1 MWLGITDITTF
12 VVGTIIIVLLP
23 GPNSLYVMTVASRQ
37 GVAPGYRG
45 AMGIV
50 VGDTVLMLLSV
61 LGVAGVLKAFPAV
74 FVVLQYAGA
83 AYLAWLGVQLCRA
96 GWRQWHEQTHRGE
109 PLPGPQRE
117 LEGPVECSGES
128 FSSAPPVRAQR
139 LVSSEPHGDTAHR
152 GNPFRTALLIS
163 LMNPKAILFFVS
175 FFIQFV
181 SPSYAYPALSF
192 LVLGL
197 IVQVCSITYLS
208 ALIWG
213 GAGLA
218 GYFGRRRK
226 LSAASMGLVGLLFV
240 AFGVRLAQSGL
251 G

>member
-37 GVAPGYRG
+37 GVAQGYRG

-50 VGDTVLMLLSV
+50 AGDTVLMLLSV

-83 AYLAWLGVQLCRA
+83 AYLAWLGWQLCLA
-96 GWRQWHEQTHRGE
+96 GWRQWRAQTRSGA
-109 PLPGPQRE
+109 PLPGPQRVLDGVPSVADAQPDLAE
-117 LEGPVECSGES
+117 PVEPGKPGSGATQS
-128 FSSAPPVRAQR
+128 
-139 LVSSEPHGDTAHR
+139 

-181 SPSYAYPALSF
+181 SPIYAYPALSF
-192 LVLGL
+192 LVLGI

-226 LSAASMGLVGLLFV
+226 LSAASMGVVGALFM

>member
-23 GPNSLYVMTVASRQ
+23 GPNSLYVMTVASSQ
-37 GVAPGYRG
+37 GVAQGYRG
-45 AMGIV
+45 AMGV
-50 VGDTVLMLLSV
+50 VAGDTVLMLLSV
-61 LGVAGVLKAFPAV
+61 LGVASVLKAFPAI

-83 AYLAWLGVQLCRA
+83 GYLAWLGLQLCRA
-96 GWRQWHEQTHRGE
+96 GWWQWHALTPGGKPQ
-109 PLPGPQRE
+109 LGPQRIA
-117 LEGPVECSGES
+117 GTP
-128 FSSAPPVRAQR
+128 APRP
-139 LVSSEPHGDTAHR
+139 R
-152 GNPFRTALLIS
+152 GHPFRTALLVS

-181 SPSYAYPALSF
+181 SPSYDHPALSF

-197 IVQVCSITYLS
+197 IVQAVSITYLS

-218 GYFGRRRK
+218 GYFGRRRP
-226 LSAASMGLVGLLFV
+226 LSAVSMGLVGVLFV
-240 AFGVRLAQSGL
+240 VFGARLAQSGL

>member
-1 MWLGITDITTF
+1 
-12 VVGTIIIVLLP
+12 
-23 GPNSLYVMTVASRQ
+23 
-37 GVAPGYRG
+37 
-45 AMGIV
+45 
-50 VGDTVLMLLSV
+50 
-61 LGVAGVLKAFPAV
+61 
-74 FVVLQYAGA
+74 
-83 AYLAWLGVQLCRA
+83 VQLCRA
-96 GWRQWHEQTHRGE
+96 GWRQWREQTHRGE
-109 PLPGPQRE
+109 PLPGPQRV
-117 LEGPVECSGES
+117 LDGPTSPTQS
-128 FSSAPPVRAQR
+128 
-139 LVSSEPHGDTAHR
+139 

-192 LVLGL
+192 LVLGV

-240 AFGVRLAQSGL
+240 GFGVRLAQSGL

>member
-37 GVAPGYRG
+37 GVAQGYRG

-50 VGDTVLMLLSV
+50 AGDTVLMLLSV
-61 LGVAGVLKAFPAV
+61 LGVAGVLSAFPAV

-96 GWRQWHEQTHRGE
+96 GWRQWHEQTLRGE
-109 PLPGPQRE
+109 PLPGPQRV
-117 LEGPVECSGES
+117 LDGPSPLTDE
-128 FSSAPPVRAQR
+128 PPMEPAQFNRAVTQ
-139 LVSSEPHGDTAHR
+139 R

-192 LVLGL
+192 LVLGV

>member
-37 GVAPGYRG
+37 GVAQGYRG

-50 VGDTVLMLLSV
+50 AGDTVLMLLSV

-83 AYLAWLGVQLCRA
+83 AYLAWLGLQLCRA
-96 GWRQWHEQTHRGE
+96 GWMQWRTQTPSGA
-109 PLPGPQRE
+109 PLPGPQRV
-117 LEGPVECSGES
+117 LDGASCVAD
-128 FSSAPPVRAQR
+128 APPELAEQR
-139 LVSSEPHGDTAHR
+139 EPSQVGSALTQS

-163 LMNPKAILFFVS
+163 LMNPKAILFFIS

-197 IVQVCSITYLS
+197 IVQVVSITYLS
-208 ALIWG
+208 ALIWS

-218 GYFGRRRK
+218 GYFGRRRR
-226 LSAASMGLVGLLFV
+226 LSAASMGMVGALFV

>member
-37 GVAPGYRG
+37 GVAQGYRG

-50 VGDTVLMLLSV
+50 AGDTVLMLLSV

-96 GWRQWHEQTHRGE
+96 GWRQWWAQAPSGA
-109 PLPGPQRE
+109 PLPGPQRV
-117 LEGPVECSGES
+117 LDGPRPLAD
-128 FSSAPPVRAQR
+128 APPEQASPLQPGAAGRAPSQ
-139 LVSSEPHGDTAHR
+139 S

-192 LVLGL
+192 LVLGS

-218 GYFGRRRK
+218 GYFGRRRR
-226 LSAASMGLVGLLFV
+226 LSAGSMGVVGVLFI

>member
-23 GPNSLYVMTVASRQ
+23 GPNSLYVMTVASRH
-37 GVAPGYRG
+37 GVAQGYRG

-50 VGDTVLMLLSV
+50 AGDTVLMLLSV

-96 GWRQWHEQTHRGE
+96 GWRQWRAQTPSGE
-109 PLPGPQRE
+109 TLPGPQR
-117 LEGPVECSGES
+117 VVDGES
-128 FSSAPPVRAQR
+128 SVTD
-139 LVSSEPHGDTAHR
+139 EPQR

-192 LVLGL
+192 LALGI

-218 GYFGRRRK
+218 GYFGRRRR
-226 LSAASMGLVGLLFV
+226 LSAASMGVVGALFI

>member
-37 GVAPGYRG
+37 GVAQGYSG

-50 VGDTVLMLLSV
+50 AGDTVLMLLSV

-83 AYLAWLGVQLCRA
+83 AYLAWMGVQLCRA
-96 GWRQWHEQTHRGE
+96 GWRQWRQQTHRGE
-109 PLPGPQRE
+109 PLPGPQRV
-117 LEGPVECSGES
+117 LDGPSPLADE
-128 FSSAPPVRAQR
+128 PPMEPAQFNRAVTQ
-139 LVSSEPHGDTAHR
+139 R

-175 FFIQFV
+175 FFIQFM

-192 LVLGL
+192 LVLGV

>member
-37 GVAPGYRG
+37 GVAQGYRG
-45 AMGIV
+45 ALGIV

-83 AYLAWLGVQLCRA
+83 AYLVWLGLQLCRA
-96 GWRQWHEQTHRGE
+96 GWRQWHAKTPQGE
-109 PLPGPQRE
+109 PLPGPQRV
-117 LEGPVECSGES
+117 LDGQLQFADVPPMQPAQLN
-128 FSSAPPVRAQR
+128 SAVTQ
-139 LVSSEPHGDTAHR
+139 R

-218 GYFGRRRK
+218 GYFGRRRR
-226 LSAASMGLVGLLFV
+226 LSAASMGVVGLLFV
-240 AFGVRLAQSGL
+240 GFGVRLAQSGL

>member
-23 GPNSLYVMTVASRQ
+23 GPNSLYVMTVASRH
-37 GVAPGYRG
+37 GVAQGYRG

-50 VGDTVLMLLSV
+50 AGDTVLMLLSV

-83 AYLAWLGVQLCRA
+83 AYLAWLGVQLCRS
-96 GWRQWHEQTHRGE
+96 GWRQWRAQTPSGE
-109 PLPGPQRE
+109 CLPGPQRVVDGAGHPEQVE
-117 LEGPVECSGES
+117 LDKVGSPQSQS
-128 FSSAPPVRAQR
+128 
-139 LVSSEPHGDTAHR
+139 

-192 LVLGL
+192 LVLGI

-218 GYFGRRRK
+218 GYFGQRRR
-226 LSAASMGLVGLLFV
+226 LSAASMGVVGVLFI

>member
-37 GVAPGYRG
+37 GVAQGYRG

-50 VGDTVLMLLSV
+50 AGDTVLMLLSV

-83 AYLAWLGVQLCRA
+83 AYLAWLGLQLCRA
-96 GWRQWHEQTHRGE
+96 GWRQWRAQTPSGE
-109 PLPGPQRE
+109 TLPGPQRV
-117 LEGPVECSGES
+117 LEGTTLAEPVEPGKPG
-128 FSSAPPVRAQR
+128 SASTQ
-139 LVSSEPHGDTAHR
+139 S

-192 LVLGL
+192 LVLGI

-226 LSAASMGLVGLLFV
+226 LSAASMGVVGALFI

>member
-37 GVAPGYRG
+37 GVAQGYRG

-50 VGDTVLMLLSV
+50 AGDTVLMLLSV

-83 AYLAWLGVQLCRA
+83 AYLAWLGVQLCRS
-96 GWRQWHEQTHRGE
+96 GWRQWRAQTPGGE
-109 PLPGPQRE
+109 RLLGPQRVVDGAGHPEQVE
-117 LEGPVECSGES
+117 LDKVGSPQSQS
-128 FSSAPPVRAQR
+128 
-139 LVSSEPHGDTAHR
+139 

-192 LVLGL
+192 LVLGI

-218 GYFGRRRK
+218 GYFGQRRR
-226 LSAASMGLVGLLFV
+226 LSAASMGVVGVLFI